1 MKALVQRCGFSIASN
16 SSRMLSEERRFERK
30 TPIVS
35 GFPILYTTA
44 TEHQMTLL
52 NKVFTTGTLVKIIL
66 VLTAIVAMKAA
77 SLHYDFSW
85 ATALAAE

>member
-1 MKALVQRCGFSIASN
+1 MAIGLFFVFGQLDFSGVARRASFM
-16 SSRMLSEERRFERK
+16 SVKS
-30 TPIVS
+30 PIVS
-35 GFPILYTTA
+35 DVPIPYTTA
-44 TEHQMTLL
+44 TEHHMTLL

-66 VLTAIVAMKAA
+66 VLTAVVAMKAA

>member
-1 MKALVQRCGFSIASN
+1 MAIGLLLFLEVGFFRRRLTCVVHEN
-16 SSRMLSEERRFERK
+16 SVK

-35 GFPILYTTA
+35 GAPIPYTTA
-44 TEHQMTLL
+44 TEHHMTLW

-66 VLTAIVAMKAA
+66 VLTAVVVMKAV
-77 SLHYDFSW
+77 SLHYGFSW